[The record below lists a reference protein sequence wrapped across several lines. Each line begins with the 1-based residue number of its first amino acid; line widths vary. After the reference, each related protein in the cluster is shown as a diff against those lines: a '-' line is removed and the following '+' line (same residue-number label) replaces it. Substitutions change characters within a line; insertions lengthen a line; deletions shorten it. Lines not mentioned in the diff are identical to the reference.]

1 MFKAGSRCNSGVF
14 HKHASRLKAMF
25 CDPMDIE
32 DVRDSMDLDANR
44 KAEDEAKREVGA
56 KRSAQAI
63 CEAGAKRNVKAKRK
77 VGADV
82 EADEEADV
90 EADVEACEADVEA
103 DVEACEADVEADAE
117 ACEADEFRGSMPDE
131 NALGRFWFVEGT
143 PISISVTFE
152 FYYANI
158 VQRTAK

>member
-103 DVEACEADVEADAE
+103 DVEACEAD
-117 ACEADEFRGSMPDE
+117 EFRGSMPDE

>member
-1 MFKAGSRCNSGVF
+1 
-14 HKHASRLKAMF
+14 MF

-90 EADVEACEADVEA
+90 EADVEACEAD
-103 DVEACEADVEADAE
+103 
-117 ACEADEFRGSMPDE
+117 EFRGSMPDE

>member
-90 EADVEACEADVEA
+90 EADVEACEAD
-103 DVEACEADVEADAE
+103 
-117 ACEADEFRGSMPDE
+117 EFRGSMPDE